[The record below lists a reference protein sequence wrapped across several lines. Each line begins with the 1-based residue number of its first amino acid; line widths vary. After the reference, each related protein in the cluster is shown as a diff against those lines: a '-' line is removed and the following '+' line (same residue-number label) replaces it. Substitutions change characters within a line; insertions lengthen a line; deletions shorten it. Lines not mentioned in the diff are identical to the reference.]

1 MKKRTIY
8 IGLFLIFIIGV
19 VSLIGTFAT
28 DSTITEGNS
37 SKADYLFNITLGDR
51 TNREIVIPSYDS
63 KIVDIK
69 ISNPNEFNISYLLY
83 LEGVNSNI
91 SIVNIGDT
99 DANGVINS
107 KCTNLIKVFIQNNSG
122 TDTTVSIKDIVG
134 FEREVLELP
143 SNSTAINKGVYYKA
157 IVKSNNKDY
166 GKVKPNIKLSTKNGT
181 VKYNIVPNDGYR
193 YKSTTCEGTVIDNI
207 LTISNITSNI
217 SCEVV
222 FEKNTVQVNLDMAG
236 GVVETTYTKP
246 QEYTYTIAY
255 AGAYKIELWGAQGGG
270 TNGGK
275 GAYTAGNTNFDTN
288 EVLKIYVGGSGNSS
302 GAGGYNGGGNAGVLA
317 VKNDGG
323 GGSTDVRYDGTTIN
337 SRIMVAGGGGGANA
351 NGSNAKGVGKTG
363 GAAGGL
369 SGYAGTS
376 VVDKMSGS
384 GGTQISG
391 GAKGKT
397 ARVPGTDGSFYNGGV
412 GGTSKDTPTISGGGG
427 GGGGYYGGGSGEAC
441 LGNCGGSGG
450 GGSSYISG
458 HTGCVAITSA
468 SSVTP
473 KTGCTTGTSDNSCS
487 IHYSGKSFTNTVMID
502 GSGYSWTNAKKS
514 LQQMPSLSG
523 SYASGTGNS
532 GNGAARITLTGNA
545 SYTVIYKD
553 KYGTLPTPTKNGY
566 TFGGWYTGENG
577 TGTKVDENTVLT
589 NINNH
594 TLHAYWIKSTSVL
607 YDYIKNN
614 ADTTTTIDFSKTSEA
629 SNTNGIYTTT
639 NTDSGNPVYY
649 YRGNVDNHVLFANMC
664 WRIIRT
670 TEAGG
675 VKLIYDGKPSNG
687 SCNNTGENT
696 TIGTSTFNAGSN
708 DAKYVG
714 YMYGSSI
721 SDTSNTTNSTI
732 KTKIDTWYQN
742 NMTSYTSQLEDT
754 VFCNDRSYTA
764 EGSTLRFGALTRLL
778 TNKTPTL
785 KCQNTRDKF
794 TTKTINGNGALKYP
808 VGLITADEAA
818 YAGANHL
825 TGNSSFYLYNN
836 KNTWAISPYVFGSS
850 SADGYSVSLGGH
862 ILSHGTDVSIY
873 VRPVISL
880 KSGTIFSSG
889 SGKSTDPFVIA
900 VPTLTLYDYIK
911 NNADTTT
918 TIDFSKTSAASGTNG
933 IYTTSSTDSAKA
945 VYYYRGN
952 VNNHLIFANFC
963 WKIVRTT
970 ETSGVKLIY
979 DGVPSSGKCN
989 NTGSATTIGN
999 SVFNSSKDNSKYVG
1013 YKYGSSVSDTS
1024 NTTDSTIK
1032 TKIDTWYQNNMTSYT
1047 SQLEDIVFCNDR
1059 SYTASGS
1066 RLNFGAYTRLGINKN
1081 PTLKCQNTKDKF
1093 TVNTSNG
1100 NGKLTYPVGLI
1111 TADEISYAGGVY
1123 SKGNSSFYLYTG
1135 SYYWS
1140 LSPHDFSGSYA
1151 GGLQLYSDGD
1161 LVGFDL
1167 SVGGGVRPVI
1177 SLKSGATVT
1186 GSGTATNPFVVE

>member
-8 IGLFLIFIIGV
+8 IGLFLIFIIGLI
-19 VSLIGTFAT
+19 SLIGTFAI
-28 DSTITEGNS
+28 DSIITEGNS

-99 DANGVINS
+99 DANGVLNS
-107 KCTNLIKVFIQNNSG
+107 KSTNLVKVFIQNNSS

-134 FEREVLELP
+134 FEKEVLELP

-275 GAYTAGNTNFDTN
+275 GAYTAGTANFNTNEILNFY
-288 EVLKIYVGGSGNSS
+288 IGGAGNSN
-302 GAGGYNGGGNAGVLA
+302 GVGGYNGGGNAGVLA
-317 VKNDGG
+317 KNNDGG
-323 GGSTDVRYDGTTIN
+323 GGSTDVRVSSSIN
-337 SRIMVAGGGGGANA
+337 DRIMVAGGGGGANA
-351 NGSNAKGVGKTG
+351 NGSNTKGVGKTG

-376 VVDKMSGS
+376 VVDKMYGS
-384 GGTQISG
+384 GGTQIKG

-397 ARVPGTDGSFYNGGV
+397 ARIPGTDGSFYNGGV
-412 GGTSKDTPTISGGGG
+412 GGTSRDTPTISGGGG

-468 SSVTP
+468 SSATP

-502 GSGYSWTNAKKS
+502 GSGYTWTNAKKS

-545 SYTVIYKD
+545 SYTVTYKD

-594 TLHAYWIKSTSVL
+594 TLYAKWTMNTYTVTTRYYLYYQNKTWKSYDSRTDTIAYGNTFTPYNITIPTGYYASNTYYVYSDSNYSTQIGTGTVGKDSITVDNDKYVKVRYLPNSYTITYNLNGGIAGSSAPKSGYYADVVTVSNPTRGGYTFTGWTVSGTGASMSGTKLTIGTGNITLTANWNKTIVIL
-607 YDYIKNN
+607 YDYIKNKAN
-614 ADTTTTIDFSKTSEA
+614 TTTSIDFSKTSE
-629 SNTNGIYTTT
+629 
-639 NTDSGNPVYY
+639 
-649 YRGNVDNHVLFANMC
+649 
-664 WRIIRT
+664 
-670 TEAGG
+670 
-675 VKLIYDGKPSNG
+675 
-687 SCNNTGENT
+687 
-696 TIGTSTFNAGSN
+696 
-708 DAKYVG
+708 
-714 YMYGSSI
+714 
-721 SDTSNTTNSTI
+721 
-732 KTKIDTWYQN
+732 
-742 NMTSYTSQLEDT
+742 
-754 VFCNDRSYTA
+754 
-764 EGSTLRFGALTRLL
+764 
-778 TNKTPTL
+778 
-785 KCQNTRDKF
+785 
-794 TTKTINGNGALKYP
+794 
-808 VGLITADEAA
+808 
-818 YAGANHL
+818 
-825 TGNSSFYLYNN
+825 
-836 KNTWAISPYVFGSS
+836 
-850 SADGYSVSLGGH
+850 
-862 ILSHGTDVSIY
+862 
-873 VRPVISL
+873 
-880 KSGTIFSSG
+880 
-889 SGKSTDPFVIA
+889 
-900 VPTLTLYDYIK
+900 
-911 NNADTTT
+911 
-918 TIDFSKTSAASGTNG
+918 ASGTNG

-945 VYYYRGN
+945 VYYYRGS
-952 VNNHLIFANFC
+952 VDNHLIFANFC
-963 WKIVRTT
+963 WRIIRTT

-989 NTGSATTIGN
+989 NTGSATTTGD
-999 SVFNSSKDNSKYVG
+999 SLFNSSYNNSKYVG
-1013 YKYGSSVSDTS
+1013 YMYGSSISDAS
-1024 NTTDSTIK
+1024 NTTNSTIK
-1032 TKIDTWYQNNMTSYT
+1032 TKVDTWYKNNMTSYT
-1047 SQLEDIVFCNDR
+1047 SQLEDIAFCNDR
-1059 SYTASGS
+1059 SYTGS
-1066 RLNFGAYTRLGINKN
+1066 SYIYFDPYKRLNINKQ

-1111 TADEISYAGGVY
+1111 TADEIAYAGGVY
-1123 SKGNSSFYLYTG
+1123 ATVNTSFYLYNSYWYWTMSPANYFVAEDDTG
-1135 SYYWS
+1135 TESGQTYVYWQ
-1140 LSPHDFSGSYA
+1140 GT
-1151 GGLQLYSDGD
+1151 SDNGNMNFYK
-1161 LVGFDL
+1161 VNEA
-1167 SVGGGVRPVI
+1167 SVGVRPVI

-1186 GSGTATNPFVVE
+1186 GSGTASSPFVVE

>member
-8 IGLFLIFIIGV
+8 IGLFLIFIIGLI
-19 VSLIGTFAT
+19 SLIGTFAI
-28 DSTITEGNS
+28 DSIITEGNS

-69 ISNPNEFNISYLLY
+69 ISNPNEFDMSYLLY
-83 LEGVNSNI
+83 LEDINSNI

-99 DANGVINS
+99 DANGVLNS
-107 KCTNLIKVFIQNNSG
+107 KGTNIIKVFIQNNSG
-122 TDTTVSIKDIVG
+122 SDITVSIKDIVG
-134 FEREVLELP
+134 FKKETLDLP

-166 GKVKPNIKLSTKNGT
+166 GKVKPNIKLSTNNGT

-193 YKSTTCEGTVIDNI
+193 YKSTTCEGTVVDNI

-236 GVVETTYTKP
+236 GVVETTYTQP

-255 AGAYKIELWGAQGGG
+255 AGTYKIELWGAQGGG

-351 NGSNAKGVGKTG
+351 NGSNKKGVGKTG

-376 VVDKMSGS
+376 AIDKMYGS

-397 ARVPGTDGSFYNGGV
+397 ARYPGTDGSFYNGGV
-412 GGTSKDTPTISGGGG
+412 GGISKDTPTVSGGGG

-468 SSVTP
+468 SSATP

-487 IHYSGKSFTNTVMID
+487 IHYSGKSFANTVMID
-502 GSGYSWTNAKKS
+502 GSGHTWTNAKGS
-514 LQQMPSLSG
+514 SQQMPSLSG

-594 TLHAYWIKSTSVL
+594 TLYAKWTMNTYTVTTRYYLYYQNKTWKSYDSRTDTIAYGNTFTPYNITIPTGYYASNTYYVYSDSNYSTQIGTGTVGKDSITVDSDKYVKVRYLPNSYTITYNLNGGTAGSSAPKSGYYADVVTVSNPTKNGYTFTGWTVSGTGASMSGTKLTIGTGNITLTANWNKTIVIL
-607 YDYIKNN
+607 YDYIKNKAN
-614 ADTTTTIDFSKTSEA
+614 TTTSIDFS
-629 SNTNGIYTTT
+629 
-639 NTDSGNPVYY
+639 
-649 YRGNVDNHVLFANMC
+649 
-664 WRIIRT
+664 
-670 TEAGG
+670 
-675 VKLIYDGKPSNG
+675 
-687 SCNNTGENT
+687 
-696 TIGTSTFNAGSN
+696 
-708 DAKYVG
+708 
-714 YMYGSSI
+714 
-721 SDTSNTTNSTI
+721 
-732 KTKIDTWYQN
+732 Q
-742 NMTSYTSQLEDT
+742 
-754 VFCNDRSYTA
+754 
-764 EGSTLRFGALTRLL
+764 
-778 TNKTPTL
+778 
-785 KCQNTRDKF
+785 
-794 TTKTINGNGALKYP
+794 
-808 VGLITADEAA
+808 
-818 YAGANHL
+818 
-825 TGNSSFYLYNN
+825 
-836 KNTWAISPYVFGSS
+836 
-850 SADGYSVSLGGH
+850 
-862 ILSHGTDVSIY
+862 
-873 VRPVISL
+873 
-880 KSGTIFSSG
+880 
-889 SGKSTDPFVIA
+889 
-900 VPTLTLYDYIK
+900 
-911 NNADTTT
+911 
-918 TIDFSKTSAASGTNG
+918 TSAASGTNG
-933 IYTTSSTDSAKA
+933 IYTTPSTDSGNL
-945 VYYYRGN
+945 VYYYRGS
-952 VNNHLIFANFC
+952 VDNHLIFANFC
-963 WKIVRTT
+963 WRIVRTT
-970 ETSGVKLIY
+970 ETGGVKLIY

-989 NTGSATTIGN
+989 NTGSATTIG
-999 SVFNSSKDNSKYVG
+999 SSAFNSGEGNAKYVG
-1013 YKYGSSVSDTS
+1013 YMYGSSVSDTS
-1024 NTTDSTIK
+1024 NATSSTIK
-1032 TKIDTWYQNNMTSYT
+1032 TKVDTWYKNNMTSYT
-1047 SQLEDIVFCNDR
+1047 SKLEDIVFCNDR
-1059 SYTASGS
+1059 NYSTNDSGLTFEVTNRMYT
-1066 RLNFGAYTRLGINKN
+1066 NMQ
-1081 PTLKCQNTKDKF
+1081 PTLKCQTAKDKF

-1100 NGKLTYPVGLI
+1100 NGRLTYPVGLI
-1111 TADEISYAGGVY
+1111 TADEIMYAGGKAK
-1123 SKGNSSFYLYTG
+1123 SNSSFYLYTG
-1135 SYYWS
+1135 QEFWAMSPCYFSYTMPVEIS
-1140 LSPHDFSGSYA
+1140 VD
-1151 GGLQLYSDGD
+1151 SDGY
-1161 LVGFDL
+1161 LLGST
-1167 SVGGGVRPVI
+1167 SVSTSAGVRPVI

-1186 GSGTATNPFVVE
+1186 GSGTAASPFVVE

>member
-8 IGLFLIFIIGV
+8 IGLFLIFIIGLI
-19 VSLIGTFAT
+19 SLIGTFAI
-28 DSTITEGNS
+28 DSIITEGNS

-69 ISNPNEFNISYLLY
+69 ISNPNEFDMSYLLY
-83 LEGVNSNI
+83 LEGINSNI

-99 DANGVINS
+99 DANGVLNS
-107 KCTNLIKVFIQNNSG
+107 KSTNLIKVFIQNNGSS
-122 TDTTVSIKDIVG
+122 DITVSIKDIVG
-134 FEREVLELP
+134 FERETLDLP

-236 GVVETTYTKP
+236 GVVETTYTTP

-270 TNGGK
+270 THGGK

-302 GAGGYNGGGNAGVLA
+302 GAGGYNGGGNAGALA

-351 NGSNAKGVGKTG
+351 NGSNTKGVGKTG

-376 VVDKMSGS
+376 VVDKMYGS
-384 GGTQISG
+384 GGTQIKG

-397 ARVPGTDGSFYNGGV
+397 TRVPGTDGSFYNGGV
-412 GGTSKDTPTISGGGG
+412 GGTSRDTPTISGGGG

-468 SSVTP
+468 SSATP

-545 SYTVIYKD
+545 SYTVTYKD
-553 KYGTLPTPTKNGY
+553 KYGTLPTPIKNGY

-639 NTDSGNPVYY
+639 NTDSGNSVYY

-664 WRIIRT
+664 WRIVRT
-670 TEAGG
+670 TETGG
-675 VKLIYDGKPSNG
+675 VKLIYDGVPSNG
-687 SCNNTGENT
+687 QCNNTGADT
-696 TIGTSTFNAGSN
+696 TIGDSAFNESYI
-708 DAKYVG
+708 DTKYVG
-714 YMYGSSI
+714 YMYGSNI
-721 SDTSNTTNSTI
+721 SDTSNTTDSTI
-732 KTKIDTWYQN
+732 KGVIDTWYKN
-742 NMTSYTSQLEDT
+742 NMTSYASQLEDT
-754 VFCNDRSYTA
+754 VFCNDRSYTNN
-764 EGSTLRFGALTRLL
+764 GSFLVFGAYTRLL

-794 TTKTINGNGALKYP
+794 TVNVNNGNGKLTYS
-808 VGLITADEAA
+808 VGLITADEMA
-818 YAGANHL
+818 YAGGVYGSSN
-825 TGNSSFYLYNN
+825 TNSSFYLYIG
-836 KNTWAISPYVFGSS
+836 KEYWTLSPADDGDGAIGFTLDRNGSF
-850 SADGYSVSLGGH
+850 
-862 ILSHGTDVSIY
+862 SIPGVNDSMG

-911 NNADTTT
+911 NKANTTT
-918 TIDFSKTSAASGTNG
+918 SIDFSKTSAASGTNG
-933 IYTTSSTDSAKA
+933 IYMTTNTEGNVP

-952 VNNHLIFANFC
+952 VDNRVIFANIC
-963 WKIVRTT
+963 WRIVRTT
-970 ETSGVKLIY
+970 ETGGVKLIY
-979 DGVPSSGKCN
+979 DGYPSNGQCN
-989 NTGSATTIGN
+989 NTGNNSTIG
-999 SVFNSSKDNSKYVG
+999 SSSFNIRNNAKYVG
-1013 YKYGSSVSDTS
+1013 YMYGSSIDDETY
-1024 NTTDSTIK
+1024 TDDSTIK
-1032 TKIDTWYQNNMTSYT
+1032 ATIDNWYGTNMTSYT
-1047 SQLEDIVFCNDR
+1047 SQLEDTVFCNDR
-1059 SYTASGS
+1059 SYTTSGS
-1066 RLNFGAYTRLGINKN
+1066 ELYFGAYTRLFTNKT

-1093 TVNTSNG
+1093 TVNVSNG
-1100 NGKLTYPVGLI
+1100 NGALTYPVGLI
-1111 TADEISYAGGVY
+1111 TADEMAYAGGVY
-1123 SKGNSSFYLYTG
+1123 KKGNSSFYLYTG
-1135 SYYWS
+1135 QVFWA
-1140 LSPHDFSGSYA
+1140 LSPFSFSANAYEFN
-1151 GGLQLYSDGD
+1151 LFSDGTLD
-1161 LVGFDL
+1161 YKY
-1167 SVGGGVRPVI
+1167 GGSSYGVRPSV
-1177 SLKSGATVT
+1177 SLQPGIGMTG
-1186 GSGTATNPFVVE
+1186 GSGTASSPFVVE

>member
-8 IGLFLIFIIGV
+8 IGLFLIFIIGLI
-19 VSLIGTFAT
+19 SLIGTFAI
-28 DSTITEGNS
+28 DSVITEGNS

-69 ISNPNEFNISYLLY
+69 ISNPNEFDMSYLLY
-83 LEGVNSNI
+83 LEDINSNI

-99 DANGVINS
+99 DANGVLNS
-107 KCTNLIKVFIQNNSG
+107 KSTNLIKVFIQNNGSS
-122 TDTTVSIKDIVG
+122 DITVSIKDIVG
-134 FEREVLELP
+134 FERETLDLP

-166 GKVKPNIKLSTKNGT
+166 GKVKPNIKLSTNNGT

-193 YKSTTCEGTVIDNI
+193 YKSTTCEGTVVDNI

-236 GVVETTYTKP
+236 GVVETTYTQP

-255 AGAYKIELWGAQGGG
+255 AGTYKIELWGAQGGG

-351 NGSNAKGVGKTG
+351 NGSNKKGVGKTG

-376 VVDKMSGS
+376 AIDKMYGS

-397 ARVPGTDGSFYNGGV
+397 ARYPGTDGSFYNGGV
-412 GGTSKDTPTISGGGG
+412 GGISKDTPTISGGGG

-441 LGNCGGSGG
+441 KGNCGGSGG

-468 SSVTP
+468 SSATP

-545 SYTVIYKD
+545 SYTVTYKD

-594 TLHAYWIKSTSVL
+594 TLYAKWTMNTYTVTTRYYLYYQNKTWKSYDSRTDTIAYGNTFTPYNITIPTGYYASNTYYVYSDSNYSTQIGTGTVGKDSITVDNDKYVKVRYLPNSYTITYNLNGGIAGSSAPKSGYYADVVTVSNPTRSGYTFTGWTVSGTGASMSGTKLTIGTGNITLTANWNKTIVIL
-607 YDYIKNN
+607 YDYIKNKAN
-614 ADTTTTIDFSKTSEA
+614 TTTS
-629 SNTNGIYTTT
+629 
-639 NTDSGNPVYY
+639 
-649 YRGNVDNHVLFANMC
+649 
-664 WRIIRT
+664 
-670 TEAGG
+670 
-675 VKLIYDGKPSNG
+675 
-687 SCNNTGENT
+687 
-696 TIGTSTFNAGSN
+696 
-708 DAKYVG
+708 
-714 YMYGSSI
+714 
-721 SDTSNTTNSTI
+721 
-732 KTKIDTWYQN
+732 
-742 NMTSYTSQLEDT
+742 
-754 VFCNDRSYTA
+754 
-764 EGSTLRFGALTRLL
+764 
-778 TNKTPTL
+778 
-785 KCQNTRDKF
+785 
-794 TTKTINGNGALKYP
+794 
-808 VGLITADEAA
+808 
-818 YAGANHL
+818 
-825 TGNSSFYLYNN
+825 
-836 KNTWAISPYVFGSS
+836 
-850 SADGYSVSLGGH
+850 
-862 ILSHGTDVSIY
+862 
-873 VRPVISL
+873 
-880 KSGTIFSSG
+880 
-889 SGKSTDPFVIA
+889 
-900 VPTLTLYDYIK
+900 
-911 NNADTTT
+911 
-918 TIDFSKTSAASGTNG
+918 IDFSKTSAASGTNG
-933 IYTTSSTDSAKA
+933 IYTTSSTDSGKA
-945 VYYYRGN
+945 VYYYRGS
-952 VNNHLIFANFC
+952 VDNHLIFANYC
-963 WKIVRTT
+963 WRIVRTT
-970 ETSGVKLIY
+970 ETGGVKLIY
-979 DGVPSSGKCN
+979 DGVPSNGQCN
-989 NTGSATTIGN
+989 NTGDNSTIGN
-999 SVFNSSKDNSKYVG
+999 SAFNESYDNAKYVG
-1013 YKYGSSVSDTS
+1013 YMYGSSISDTS
-1024 NTTDSTIK
+1024 NTTNSTVK
-1032 TKIDTWYQNNMTSYT
+1032 TKVDIWYKNNMTSYT
-1047 SQLEDIVFCNDR
+1047 SKLEDTVFCNDR
-1059 SYTASGS
+1059 SYTKDGS
-1066 RLNFGAYTRLGINKN
+1066 DLNFGAYNRFLSNKT
-1081 PTLKCQNTKDKF
+1081 PTLKCQNARDKF
-1093 TVNTSNG
+1093 TTETING
-1100 NGKLTYPVGLI
+1100 NGALKYPVGLI
-1111 TADEISYAGGVY
+1111 TVDEMAYAGGVY
-1123 SKGNSSFYLYTG
+1123 DYNDASNSSFYLYTG
-1135 SYYWS
+1135 RHYWS
-1140 LSPHDFSGSYA
+1140 LSPSYYLNSGYAHGFSLG
-1151 GGLQLYSDGD
+1151 SDGGSH
-1161 LVGFDL
+1161 LNYVPT
-1167 SVGGGVRPVI
+1167 SSTGVRPSV
-1177 SLKSGATVT
+1177 SLKSGAAVT
-1186 GSGTATNPFVVE
+1186 GSGTVSSPFVVE

>member
-8 IGLFLIFIIGV
+8 IGLFLIFIIGLI
-19 VSLIGTFAT
+19 SLIGTFAI
-28 DSTITEGNS
+28 DSVITEGNS

-69 ISNPNEFNISYLLY
+69 ISNPNEFDMSYLLY
-83 LEGVNSNI
+83 LEGINSNI
-91 SIVNIGDT
+91 SIINISDT
-99 DANGVINS
+99 DANGVLNS
-107 KCTNLIKVFIQNNSG
+107 KSINLIKVFIQNNGSS
-122 TDTTVSIKDIVG
+122 DITVSIKDIVG
-134 FEREVLELP
+134 FERETLDLP

-236 GVVETTYTKP
+236 GVVETTYTTP

-302 GAGGYNGGGNAGVLA
+302 GAGGYNGGGNAGALA

-351 NGSNAKGVGKTG
+351 NGSNKKGVGKTG

-376 VVDKMSGS
+376 AIDKMYGS

-397 ARVPGTDGSFYNGGV
+397 ARYPGTDGSFYNGGV
-412 GGTSKDTPTISGGGG
+412 GGISKDTPTISGGGG

-441 LGNCGGSGG
+441 KGNCGGSGG

-468 SSVTP
+468 SSATP

-545 SYTVIYKD
+545 SYTVTYKD

-594 TLHAYWIKSTSVL
+594 TLYAKWTMNTYTVTTRYYLYYQNKTWKSYDSRTDTIAYGNTFTPYNITIPTGYYASNTYYVYSDSNYSTQIGTGTVGKDSITVDNDKYVKVRYLPNSYTITYNLNGGIAGSSAPKSGYYADVVTVSNPTRSGYTFTGWTVSGTGASMSGTKLTIGTGNITLTANWNKTIIIL
-607 YDYIKNN
+607 YDYIKNKAN
-614 ADTTTTIDFSKTSEA
+614 TTTSIDFS
-629 SNTNGIYTTT
+629 
-639 NTDSGNPVYY
+639 
-649 YRGNVDNHVLFANMC
+649 
-664 WRIIRT
+664 
-670 TEAGG
+670 
-675 VKLIYDGKPSNG
+675 
-687 SCNNTGENT
+687 
-696 TIGTSTFNAGSN
+696 
-708 DAKYVG
+708 
-714 YMYGSSI
+714 
-721 SDTSNTTNSTI
+721 
-732 KTKIDTWYQN
+732 Q
-742 NMTSYTSQLEDT
+742 
-754 VFCNDRSYTA
+754 
-764 EGSTLRFGALTRLL
+764 
-778 TNKTPTL
+778 
-785 KCQNTRDKF
+785 
-794 TTKTINGNGALKYP
+794 
-808 VGLITADEAA
+808 
-818 YAGANHL
+818 
-825 TGNSSFYLYNN
+825 
-836 KNTWAISPYVFGSS
+836 
-850 SADGYSVSLGGH
+850 
-862 ILSHGTDVSIY
+862 
-873 VRPVISL
+873 
-880 KSGTIFSSG
+880 
-889 SGKSTDPFVIA
+889 
-900 VPTLTLYDYIK
+900 
-911 NNADTTT
+911 
-918 TIDFSKTSAASGTNG
+918 TSATSGTNG
-933 IYTTSSTDSAKA
+933 IYTSPSTDSGNL
-945 VYYYRGN
+945 VYYYRGS
-952 VNNHLIFANFC
+952 VDNHLIFANFC
-963 WKIVRTT
+963 WRIIRTT

-999 SVFNSSKDNSKYVG
+999 SVFNTSDDNAKYVG
-1013 YKYGSSVSDTS
+1013 YMYGSSISDTS
-1024 NTTDSTIK
+1024 NTTNSAVK
-1032 TKIDTWYQNNMTSYT
+1032 TKIDTWYKNNMTSYT
-1047 SQLEDIVFCNDR
+1047 SKLEDTVFCNDR
-1059 SYTASGS
+1059 SYTTSNS
-1066 RLNFGAYTRLGINKN
+1066 HLYFGAYTRLDTNKQ
-1081 PTLKCQNTKDKF
+1081 PTLKCQNVKDKF

-1111 TADEISYAGGVY
+1111 TANEIAYAGAVY
-1123 SKGNSSFYLYTG
+1123 EELNKTFYLYNSGIYT
-1135 SYYWS
+1135 WT
-1140 LSPHDFSGSYA
+1140 LSPYYFEYSVATVFTNSPN
-1151 GGLQLYSDGD
+1151 GGMYGGNVTS
-1161 LVGFDL
+1161 
-1167 SVGGGVRPVI
+1167 SVGVRPVI
-1177 SLKSGATVT
+1177 SLKSGTILSS
-1186 GSGTATNPFVVE
+1186 GSGTASSPFVVE

>member
-8 IGLFLIFIIGV
+8 ITLFLIFIIGV
-19 VSLIGTFAT
+19 ISLIGTFAI
-28 DSTITEGNS
+28 DSSITEGNS
-37 SKADYLFNITLGDR
+37 TKADYLFNITLGDR
-51 TNREIVIPSYDS
+51 TNRDILIPGYDS

-143 SNSTAINKGVYYKA
+143 SNSTAINKGVYYKT

-302 GAGGYNGGGNAGVLA
+302 GAGGYNGGGNAGALA

-376 VVDKMSGS
+376 VVDKMYGS

-412 GGTSKDTPTISGGGG
+412 GGTSSDTPTISGGGG

-468 SSVTP
+468 SSATP

-487 IHYSGKSFTNTVMID
+487 IHYSGKTFTDTVMID
-502 GSGYSWTNAKKS
+502 GSGYAWTNSKGS
-514 LQQMPSLSG
+514 LQQMPSLNG

-545 SYTVIYKD
+545 SYTVTYKD
-553 KYGTLPTPTKNGY
+553 KYGTLPTPTKSGY

-594 TLHAYWIKSTSVL
+594 TLYAYWIKSTSVL

-614 ADTTTTIDFSKTSEA
+614 ADTTTTIDFSQTSEA
-629 SNTNGIYTTT
+629 SSTNGIYTTSD
-639 NTDSGNPVYY
+639 TDSGNPVYY

-670 TEAGG
+670 TETGG
-675 VKLIYDGKPSNG
+675 VKLIYNGVQKYAYETTTPIEKSFYTNVTNDTTYPYTFNSTNKTWTSTNKTHSATGSIAFSVATAGDYVLSYTVSSERYDMALFYKNGIMLEEHSGTEEGKIILSELTTSDVIKVEYKKNSSTSSG
-687 SCNNTGENT
+687 SDTVVFSVSKGEGNAIKTCNNMGYNT
-696 TIGTSTFNAGSN
+696 TIGNSEFNSSGDSHV
-708 DAKYVG
+708 YVG
-714 YMYGSSI
+714 YMYGTIYRHSFKKISSLSGSI
-721 SDTSNTTNSTI
+721 VFGNDITYTNGTYTLKDTYTLTDVSNWSTEYSTIANKYRYTCFTSSNTCKNINYIDYAHFSSVLSNSYTYYFELSNGKNYLDILKEMSDSTTNTNDSTI
-732 KTKIDTWYQN
+732 KGVIDSWYKS
-742 NMTSYTSQLEDT
+742 NMANYTSQLEDT
-754 VFCNDRSYTA
+754 VFCNDRSFTQKNYTVSD
-764 EGSTLRFGALTRLL
+764 ETDLEFGAKTRLEA
-778 TNKTPTL
+778 NKAPTL
-785 KCQNTRDKF
+785 KCPNAGDKF
-794 TTKTINGNGALKYP
+794 T
-808 VGLITADEAA
+808 
-818 YAGANHL
+818 
-825 TGNSSFYLYNN
+825 
-836 KNTWAISPYVFGSS
+836 IS
-850 SADGYSVSLGGH
+850 
-862 ILSHGTDVSIY
+862 
-873 VRPVISL
+873 
-880 KSGTIFSSG
+880 
-889 SGKSTDPFVIA
+889 
-900 VPTLTLYDYIK
+900 
-911 NNADTTT
+911 
-918 TIDFSKTSAASGTNG
+918 
-933 IYTTSSTDSAKA
+933 
-945 VYYYRGN
+945 
-952 VNNHLIFANFC
+952 
-963 WKIVRTT
+963 
-970 ETSGVKLIY
+970 
-979 DGVPSSGKCN
+979 
-989 NTGSATTIGN
+989 
-999 SVFNSSKDNSKYVG
+999 
-1013 YKYGSSVSDTS
+1013 
-1024 NTTDSTIK
+1024 
-1032 TKIDTWYQNNMTSYT
+1032 
-1047 SQLEDIVFCNDR
+1047 
-1059 SYTASGS
+1059 
-1066 RLNFGAYTRLGINKN
+1066 
-1081 PTLKCQNTKDKF
+1081 
-1093 TVNTSNG
+1093 TSNG
-1100 NGKLTYPVGLI
+1100 NGSLTYPVGLI
-1111 TADEISYAGGVY
+1111 TADETVYAGGVY
-1123 SKGNSSFYLYTG
+1123 EEYNSSFYLYTG
-1135 SYYWS
+1135 SNYWA
-1140 LSPHDFSGSYA
+1140 LSPWWFYLLTGIE
-1151 GGLQLYSDGD
+1151 
-1161 LVGFDL
+1161 F
-1167 SVGGGVRPVI
+1167 SVGSIGPTDSYNIIHSHGVRPVI

-1186 GSGTATNPFVVE
+1186 GSGTAASPFVVE

>member
-8 IGLFLIFIIGV
+8 IGLFLIFIIGLI
-19 VSLIGTFAT
+19 SLIGTFAI
-28 DSTITEGNS
+28 DSIITEGNS

-69 ISNPNEFNISYLLY
+69 ISNPNEFDMSYLLY

-91 SIVNIGDT
+91 SIINISDT
-99 DANGVINS
+99 DTSGVLNS
-107 KCTNLIKVFIQNNSG
+107 KSTNLIKVFIQNNGSS
-122 TDTTVSIKDIVG
+122 DITVSVKDIVG
-134 FEREVLELP
+134 FERETLDLP

-157 IVKSNNKDY
+157 IVKSNNNDY

-181 VKYNIVPNDGYR
+181 VKYNIVPNNGYR

-255 AGAYKIELWGAQGGG
+255 AGTYKIELWGAQGGG
-270 TNGGK
+270 ANGGE

-351 NGSNAKGVGKTG
+351 NGSNTKGVGKTG

-376 VVDKMSGS
+376 AIDKMYGS

-397 ARVPGTDGSFYNGGV
+397 ARCPGTDGSFYNGGV
-412 GGTSKDTPTISGGGG
+412 GGTSSDTPTVSGGGG

-468 SSVTP
+468 SSATP

-502 GSGYSWTNAKKS
+502 GSGHTWTNAKGS

-532 GNGAARITLTGNA
+532 GNGSARITLTGNA
-545 SYTVIYKD
+545 SYTVTYKD

-594 TLHAYWIKSTSVL
+594 TLYAKWTMNTYTVTTRYYLYYQNKTWKSYDSRTDTIAYGNTFTPYNITIPTGYYASNTYYVYSDSNYSTKIGTGTVGKDSITVDSDKYVKVRYLPNSYTITYNLNGGTAGSSAPKSGYYADVVTVSNPKKSGYTFTGWTVSGTGASMSGTKLTIGTGNITLTANWNKNIVIL
-607 YDYIKNN
+607 YDYIKNKAN
-614 ADTTTTIDFSKTSEA
+614 TTTSIDFS
-629 SNTNGIYTTT
+629 
-639 NTDSGNPVYY
+639 
-649 YRGNVDNHVLFANMC
+649 
-664 WRIIRT
+664 
-670 TEAGG
+670 
-675 VKLIYDGKPSNG
+675 
-687 SCNNTGENT
+687 
-696 TIGTSTFNAGSN
+696 
-708 DAKYVG
+708 
-714 YMYGSSI
+714 
-721 SDTSNTTNSTI
+721 
-732 KTKIDTWYQN
+732 Q
-742 NMTSYTSQLEDT
+742 
-754 VFCNDRSYTA
+754 
-764 EGSTLRFGALTRLL
+764 
-778 TNKTPTL
+778 
-785 KCQNTRDKF
+785 
-794 TTKTINGNGALKYP
+794 
-808 VGLITADEAA
+808 
-818 YAGANHL
+818 
-825 TGNSSFYLYNN
+825 
-836 KNTWAISPYVFGSS
+836 
-850 SADGYSVSLGGH
+850 
-862 ILSHGTDVSIY
+862 
-873 VRPVISL
+873 
-880 KSGTIFSSG
+880 
-889 SGKSTDPFVIA
+889 
-900 VPTLTLYDYIK
+900 
-911 NNADTTT
+911 
-918 TIDFSKTSAASGTNG
+918 TSAASGTNG
-933 IYTTSSTDSAKA
+933 IYTTSSTDSGKA
-945 VYYYRGN
+945 VYYYRGS
-952 VNNHLIFANFC
+952 VDNHLIFANFC
-963 WKIVRTT
+963 WRIIRTT

-989 NTGSATTIGN
+989 NTGSATIIGE
-999 SVFNSSKDNSKYVG
+999 SFFNTGDNNAKYVG
-1013 YKYGSSVSDTS
+1013 YKYGSSINDTS
-1024 NTTDSTIK
+1024 NTTNSTIK
-1032 TKIDTWYQNNMTSYT
+1032 TKVDTWYKNNMTSYT
-1047 SQLEDIVFCNDR
+1047 SKLEDTVFCNDR
-1059 SYTASGS
+1059 SYITSGS
-1066 RLNFGAYTRLGINKN
+1066 NLGFGAVTRLESKKT

-1100 NGKLTYPVGLI
+1100 NGALIYPVGLI
-1111 TADEISYAGGVY
+1111 TADEIAYAGGVY
-1123 SKGNSSFYLYTG
+1123 ATKNASFYLDNDYWYWTMSPTVYYGEVIDGETG
-1135 SYYWS
+1135 AVSSEPIVYWQG
-1140 LSPHDFSGSYA
+1140 PNDNGSFNAYQVNKETA
-1151 GGLQLYSDGD
+1151 
-1161 LVGFDL
+1161 
-1167 SVGGGVRPVI
+1167 GVRPVI

>member
-8 IGLFLIFIIGV
+8 IGLFLIFIIGLI
-19 VSLIGTFAT
+19 SLIGTFAI
-28 DSTITEGNS
+28 DSVITEGNS

-69 ISNPNEFNISYLLY
+69 ISNPNEFDMSYLLY
-83 LEGVNSNI
+83 LEGINSNI
-91 SIVNIGDT
+91 SIINISDT
-99 DANGVINS
+99 DVNGVLNS
-107 KCTNLIKVFIQNNSG
+107 KSTNLIKVFIQNNGSS
-122 TDTTVSIKDIVG
+122 DITVSIKDIVG
-134 FEREVLELP
+134 FEKEVLELP

-157 IVKSNNKDY
+157 IVKSNNNDY

-270 TNGGK
+270 THGGK

-302 GAGGYNGGGNAGVLA
+302 GAGGYNGGGNAGALA

-351 NGSNAKGVGKTG
+351 NGSNTKGVGKTG

-376 VVDKMSGS
+376 VVDKMYGS
-384 GGTQISG
+384 GGTQIKG

-397 ARVPGTDGSFYNGGV
+397 ARIPGTDGSFYNGGV
-412 GGTSKDTPTISGGGG
+412 GGTSRDTPTISGGGG

-468 SSVTP
+468 SSATP

-545 SYTVIYKD
+545 SYTVTYKD

-594 TLHAYWIKSTSVL
+594 TLYAKWTMNTYTVTTRYYLYYQNKTWKSYDSRTDTIAYGNTFTPYNITIPTGYYASNTYYVYSDSNYSTQIGTGTVGKDSITVDSDKYVKVRYLPNSYTITYNLNGGIAGSSAPKSGYYADVVTVSNPTRSGYTFTGWTVSGTGASMSGTKLTIGTGNITLTANWNKTIVIL
-607 YDYIKNN
+607 YDYIKNKAN
-614 ADTTTTIDFSKTSEA
+614 TTTSIDFS
-629 SNTNGIYTTT
+629 
-639 NTDSGNPVYY
+639 
-649 YRGNVDNHVLFANMC
+649 
-664 WRIIRT
+664 
-670 TEAGG
+670 
-675 VKLIYDGKPSNG
+675 
-687 SCNNTGENT
+687 
-696 TIGTSTFNAGSN
+696 
-708 DAKYVG
+708 
-714 YMYGSSI
+714 
-721 SDTSNTTNSTI
+721 
-732 KTKIDTWYQN
+732 Q
-742 NMTSYTSQLEDT
+742 
-754 VFCNDRSYTA
+754 
-764 EGSTLRFGALTRLL
+764 
-778 TNKTPTL
+778 
-785 KCQNTRDKF
+785 
-794 TTKTINGNGALKYP
+794 
-808 VGLITADEAA
+808 
-818 YAGANHL
+818 
-825 TGNSSFYLYNN
+825 
-836 KNTWAISPYVFGSS
+836 
-850 SADGYSVSLGGH
+850 
-862 ILSHGTDVSIY
+862 
-873 VRPVISL
+873 
-880 KSGTIFSSG
+880 
-889 SGKSTDPFVIA
+889 
-900 VPTLTLYDYIK
+900 
-911 NNADTTT
+911 
-918 TIDFSKTSAASGTNG
+918 TSAASGTNG
-933 IYTTSSTDSAKA
+933 IYTTPSTDSGNL
-945 VYYYRGN
+945 VYYYRGS
-952 VNNHLIFANFC
+952 VDNHLIFANFC
-963 WKIVRTT
+963 WRIIRTT

-989 NTGSATTIGN
+989 NTGSATTIG
-999 SVFNSSKDNSKYVG
+999 SSAFNSGEGNAKYVG
-1013 YKYGSSVSDTS
+1013 YMYGSSVSDTS
-1024 NTTDSTIK
+1024 NATSSTIK
-1032 TKIDTWYQNNMTSYT
+1032 TKVDTWYKNNMTSYT
-1047 SQLEDIVFCNDR
+1047 SKLEDIVFCNDR
-1059 SYTASGS
+1059 NYSTNDSGLTFEVTNRMYT
-1066 RLNFGAYTRLGINKN
+1066 NMQ
-1081 PTLKCQNTKDKF
+1081 PTLKCQTAKDKF

-1100 NGKLTYPVGLI
+1100 NGRLTYPVGLI
-1111 TADEISYAGGVY
+1111 TADEIMYAGGKAK
-1123 SKGNSSFYLYTG
+1123 SNSSFYLYTG
-1135 SYYWS
+1135 QEFWAMSPCYFSYTMPVEIS
-1140 LSPHDFSGSYA
+1140 VD
-1151 GGLQLYSDGD
+1151 SDGY
-1161 LVGFDL
+1161 LLGST
-1167 SVGGGVRPVI
+1167 SVSTSAGVRPVI

-1186 GSGTATNPFVVE
+1186 GSGTASSPFVVE